1 MSTATVLPVWEEP
14 VRVHTFDV
22 GPDNRATAPA
32 LGRYLQEAASRQAA
46 SLGFGYDN
54 LGENDLFWVL
64 SRLALEVYR
73 YPLWNEELSIFTWP
87 AGLAPPY
94 ALRSFRL
101 ISSSGDI
108 VAEAGSAW
116 LTVESATRRP
126 RRVETVV
133 NAKLYEDAERV
144 LADRLT
150 RIRLPASEMPASE
163 TPASETPAASGETA
177 QSRAG
182 APTEASPRKNAAAQ
196 AWEETRRVRPSD
208 LDGQNHTNNMT
219 YLEWILDGFDGPQ
232 PSEFELKS
240 FRMNFLKE
248 THNGDLVEL
257 RYTPL
262 ESTED
267 ETLGMAGIALQ
278 NGGGPVLTTELKFV
292 PRRD

>member
-1 MSTATVLPVWEEP
+1 MDNAAEQLVWEEP
-14 VRVHTFDV
+14 VRIHTFDV

-32 LGRYLQEAASRQAA
+32 LGKYLQEAASRQAA

-64 SRLALEVYR
+64 SRLAVEVYR
-73 YPLWNEELSIFTWP
+73 YPRWNEELSLYTWP

-101 ISSSGDI
+101 ISSSGET

-116 LTVESATRRP
+116 LTIEASTRRP
-126 RRVETVV
+126 RRVETVID
-133 NAKLYEDAERV
+133 AKQYEQAERV

-150 RIRLPASEMPASE
+150 RIRVPERASS
-163 TPASETPAASGETA
+163 AASTA
-177 QSRAG
+177 LLH
-182 APTEASPRKNAAAQ
+182 

-232 PSEFELKS
+232 PSELELKS

-257 RYTPL
+257 WYVPL
-262 ESTED
+262 DATET
-267 ETLGMAGIALQ
+267 ETIGMSGIALQ
-278 NGGGPVLTTELKFV
+278 NGGGPVVSTELTFV
-292 PRRD
+292 PRRA